1 VVRKLEARKIRR
13 QSLAAPEAAEPR
25 QVVVKYAI
33 PQIMEHHSRLAA
45 KGAVMRGKRP
55 VSYLVL
61 RSICAIVLLGSAHAV
76 MPQHRQLVEEITVV
90 GNRRLSKEE
99 ILKHI
104 ATRVGD
110 VFVQEKVNRDFGELL
125 ALGLFYKEKSRVLS
139 ENGARGG
146 LVLTFELFELP
157 LIQQVEFSGLPANL
171 PLAELREALKTKTKV
186 DKDEVF
192 DRARCIMAK
201 RLVAEY
207 LESHG
212 LRNAQV
218 DVVFERLETDKVI
231 VKFEISAR
239 Y

>member
-1 VVRKLEARKIRR
+1 MI
-13 QSLAAPEAAEPR
+13 S
-25 QVVVKYAI
+25 
-33 PQIMEHHSRLAA
+33 HF
-45 KGAVMRGKRP
+45 
-55 VSYLVL
+55 VL
-61 RSICAIVLLGSAHAV
+61 RAICALIILGSAHAV
-76 MPQHRQLVEEITVV
+76 MAQHRQLVEEIKVV
-90 GNRRLSKEE
+90 GYRRLTKAE

-110 VFVQEKVNRDFGELL
+110 VFVQDKVNRDFFDLL
-125 ALGLFYKEKSRVLS
+125 GLGLFDKETSRLLS

-146 LVLTFELFELP
+146 LVLTFELVELP

-171 PLAELREALKTKTKV
+171 QLAELRETLKTKAKV
-186 DKDEVF
+186 AKDEVF
-192 DRARCIMAK
+192 DSARCIRAK

-218 DVVFERLETDKVI
+218 DVVYERLEPDKVI

>member
-1 VVRKLEARKIRR
+1 VAVRK
-13 QSLAAPEAAEPR
+13 PEALGLP
-25 QVVVKYAI
+25 
-33 PQIMEHHSRLAA
+33 A
-45 KGAVMRGKRP
+45 KWAFCFEGANRMI
-55 VSYLVL
+55 SHLVL
-61 RSICAIVLLGSAHAV
+61 RSICAFILLGSAPAV
-76 MPQHRQLVEEITVV
+76 MPQHRQLVEEVKVV
-90 GNRRLSKEE
+90 GNRRLTKEE

-104 ATRVGD
+104 ATRPGD
-110 VFVQEKVNRDFGELL
+110 VFVEDRVNREFFELL
-125 ALGLFYKEKSRVLS
+125 ALGLFDKVTSRLLS

-146 LVLTFELFELP
+146 LVLTFELVELP
-157 LIQQVEFSGLPANL
+157 LIEQVEFTGLPANL
-171 PLAELREALKTKTKV
+171 PLSELRETLKTKAKV
-186 DKDEVF
+186 AKDEVF
-192 DRARCIMAK
+192 DKVRGIRAK

>member
-1 VVRKLEARKIRR
+1 MI
-13 QSLAAPEAAEPR
+13 
-25 QVVVKYAI
+25 
-33 PQIMEHHSRLAA
+33 SRL
-45 KGAVMRGKRP
+45 M
-55 VSYLVL
+55 L
-61 RSICAIVLLGSAHAV
+61 RSICALILLGSAHAV
-76 MPQHRQLVEEITVV
+76 MPQHRQLVEEVKVV
-90 GNRRLSKEE
+90 GYRRLTKDE

-110 VFVQEKVNRDFGELL
+110 VFVQERVNRDFFELL
-125 ALGLFYKEKSRVLS
+125 ALGLFDKKTSRVLS

-146 LVLTFELFELP
+146 LVLTFELVELP
-157 LIQQVEFSGLPANL
+157 LIQQVEFAGLPANL
-171 PLAELREALKTKTKV
+171 PLAELRETLIKAKV
-186 DKDEVF
+186 AKDEVF
-192 DRARCIMAK
+192 DPARCMRAR

-218 DVVFERLETDKVI
+218 DVVYERFETDKVI